1 MLPPDGE
8 QAFQKQ
14 YSAAKKR
21 FDAIRHPTEGE
32 KANKDSKEDQNAIDM
47 AARYYTYR
55 LTWGDN
61 DKAGEVNKLIDEFNS
76 QVGNADSDAM
86 RKGNPAFTEMY
97 LKSLALRAREVMQTK
112 QPIAAVNAARMLVRL
127 TEAGSEEAGDACLDA
142 VKNANGFL
150 EPKAE
155 AGVRYYALRGLRNLL
170 ARWAEA
176 PPADGAPAAPAGR
189 KEKEEN
195 YVQALVQVIE
205 RKPPTGVVP
214 PSPEEVAGMQVF
226 RREAVRAL
234 AQYHAP
240 ALADAKGNIKLPSGL
255 TLLKV
260 VNSDGLSPRA
270 RLDEQIEAA
279 VGVARFQSK
288 ALASYQPDYAA
299 HQIGYLVVEMGGRA
313 RPLKE
318 DTSKFPWKAYAAR
331 LADALEAM
339 RADVKAGPDKEAAP
353 FVEQLVGR
361 ALRVL
366 KDIEVAEKANAA
378 DLKFWLDSTRPP
390 HNTLYKG
397 MADST
402 VRPLEA
408 GEKPEAPEEKP
419 NKPDEKKPDDKK
431 PGDKPKKP
439 DDKKPDGKKP
449 G

>member
-8 QAFQKQ
+8 QAFQKH
-14 YSAAKKR
+14 YAVAKKR

-32 KANKDSKEDQNAIDM
+32 RANKDNQEDQAAVDM

-76 QVGNADSDAM
+76 QVSNADSDAM

-97 LKSLALRAREVMQTK
+97 LKALAARAREVMQTK

-127 TEAGSEEAGDACLDA
+127 TETGSEEAGDACLEA
-142 VKNANGFL
+142 IKNANGFL

-155 AGVRYYALRGLRNLL
+155 AGAQFYALRGLRNLL

-176 PPADGAPAAPAGR
+176 PPADGAPVPAGR
-189 KEKEEN
+189 KEREEN

-205 RKPPTGVVP
+205 RKPPTGAVP
-214 PSPEEVAGMQVF
+214 PSSEEVAGMQVF

-234 AQYHAP
+234 AQYHNP

-299 HQIGYLVVEMGGRA
+299 QQIGYLVVEMGGRA
-313 RPLKE
+313 QPK
-318 DTSKFPWKAYAAR
+318 DPTKFAWKVSAAR

-339 RADVKAGPDKEAAP
+339 RADVKAAPDKEAAP

-361 ALRVL
+361 AVRVL

-397 MADST
+397 VADST
-402 VRPLEA
+402 VRPLVAE
-408 GEKPEAPEEKP
+408 EKPET
-419 NKPDEKKPDDKK
+419 PDEKPTKPDDKK

-439 DDKKPDGKKP
+439 DGKKPDDKKPGGDTPKKQ
-449 G
+449 